1 MALGLAI
8 AKDLSDEAE
17 LNEICVDSIT
27 EKHFSP
33 KQNFKRTKIPEVQE
47 NDSKKLERCIELFES
62 FCIVSE
68 SVRQGIP
75 INVKIIR

>member
-47 NDSKKLERCIELFES
+47 ND
-62 FCIVSE
+62 
-68 SVRQGIP
+68 
-75 INVKIIR
+75 

>member
-1 MALGLAI
+1 MAFFLTEIVSPDNILTCPAGGRGVMALGLAI

-47 NDSKKLERCIELFES
+47 ND
-62 FCIVSE
+62 
-68 SVRQGIP
+68 
-75 INVKIIR
+75 

>member
-1 MALGLAI
+1 VIWLGI
-8 AKDLSDEAE
+8 RRGGDMVRNPEGRWRIKE
-17 LNEICVDSIT
+17 LNVDIS
-27 EKHFSP
+27 
-33 KQNFKRTKIPEVQE
+33 PEVLE